1 MPRRQQSGRRDP
13 GRAGRRDKDPAASM
27 ALLREVMDPP
37 LDPGYAS
44 SADRRERAG
53 LPRSTGGRTLLLVVT
68 SIVLGFLLSVAAQTL
83 RTPDSA
89 DATTK
94 AELADRIQ
102 DAAELGDERAAEIT
116 VLRSEV
122 AQLQDRRAD
131 PAADQREREAAAL
144 HAGATSVIGPGVLLT
159 LNDPPPTADR
169 RDDERV
175 LARDLQ
181 TIVNGLWAHGAE
193 AIAINDQRLTST
205 STIRFA
211 GLAIVVDLKA
221 LARPYEVAVIGDQA
235 QLLEELGPG
244 GTGTYLGELRS
255 DYSIVV
261 DLEARDEVR
270 LPAATRPSTR
280 VAHVIEDQPTQED
293 DS

>member
-1 MPRRQQSGRRDP
+1 
-13 GRAGRRDKDPAASM
+13 M

-53 LPRSTGGRTLLLVVT
+53 LPRSTGSRTVLLVVA

-102 DAAELGDERAAEIT
+102 DAADLGDERAVEIT
-116 VLRSEV
+116 ALRGEV
-122 AQLQDRRAD
+122 AQLQDHRAD
-131 PAADQREREAAAL
+131 PAADQPEREAAAL
-144 HAGATSVIGPGVLLT
+144 HAGATSVMGPGVLLT

-169 RDDERV
+169 RDEERV

-181 TIVNGLWAHGAE
+181 TIINGLWAHGAE

-221 LARPYEVAVIGDQA
+221 LARPYEVVVIGDQE
-235 QLLEELGPG
+235 QLLEELGAG
-244 GTGTYLGELRS
+244 GTGTYLSELRS

-270 LPAATRPSTR
+270 LPAATRLSTR
-280 VAHVIEDQPTQED
+280 MAHVIEEQPTPED
-293 DS
+293 ES

>member
-1 MPRRQQSGRRDP
+1 
-13 GRAGRRDKDPAASM
+13 M

-53 LPRSTGGRTLLLVVT
+53 LPRSTGSRTILLVVT
-68 SIVLGFLLSVAAQTL
+68 SVVLGFLLSVAAQTL

-89 DATTK
+89 DATTRS
-94 AELADRIQ
+94 ELTDRIQ
-102 DAAELGDERAAEIT
+102 DAADLGDDRAAEIT
-116 VLRSEV
+116 TLRGEI
-122 AQLQDRRAD
+122 AALQERHAD
-131 PAADQREREAAAL
+131 PATEQSEREAAAL
-144 HAGATSVIGPGVLLT
+144 QAGATSVVGPGLLLT

-169 RDDERV
+169 QDDERV

-221 LARPYEVAVIGDQA
+221 LARPYEVAVIGDQE
-235 QLLEELGPG
+235 QLLEELGTG
-244 GTGTYLGELRS
+244 GTGTYLSQLRS

-261 DLEARDEVR
+261 DLETLDEVR
-270 LPAATRPSTR
+270 LPAATQLSTR
-280 VAHVIEDQPTQED
+280 VAHVLEEQQTPED